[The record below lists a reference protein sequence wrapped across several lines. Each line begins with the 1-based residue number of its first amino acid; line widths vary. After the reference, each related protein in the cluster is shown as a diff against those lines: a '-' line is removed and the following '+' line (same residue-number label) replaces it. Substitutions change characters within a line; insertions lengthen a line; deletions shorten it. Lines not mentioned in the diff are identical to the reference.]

1 MFLSRFRESVRCFLN
16 EWNRKCCVGTGKTGE
31 SQYFL
36 LKTISPHL
44 NEKPHS
50 SIPKKTRVYN
60 NSDTGICCEVLR
72 YTWHLLSHYIC
83 IQILNTCPWKLV
95 VGFKK
100 KKRKYFPGYQFITSR
115 NLSTRLRIVIVRR
128 KLVLVTVLRHEGLF
142 DWRSFVWTQEK
153 DVRIIIGNFDERSAR
168 KVFCQVRQWSKSSS
182 WSDNSLWEFFQGLVV
197 AVYLN
202 FFFCRRYDQP
212 RFCFKQIARNTFYWV
227 RQRLASPKA
236 SFSRAACVSG
246 LVVRARFWADVCL
259 GYVNKMHWPRR
270 PGETPS
276 GNRHRRL
283 YFDHCWTM
291 NYRSFNSARIIWS
304 GRSGVLNRVVA
315 TVIPWFGWISQ
326 SQNYLKSLVKN

>member
-212 RFCFKQIARNTFYWV
+212 RFCFKQLLEIHFIGSDNVWPAPRPHFPARPVFRVSWSERGFGRTFV
-227 RQRLASPKA
+227 SDTSTKCIDREDLGRRRQGIGTGDFTLITVGPWIT
-236 SFSRAACVSG
+236 G
-246 LVVRARFWADVCL
+246 LL
-259 GYVNKMHWPRR
+259 
-270 PGETPS
+270 
-276 GNRHRRL
+276 
-283 YFDHCWTM
+283 
-291 NYRSFNSARIIWS
+291 
-304 GRSGVLNRVVA
+304 
-315 TVIPWFGWISQ
+315 TVPE
-326 SQNYLKSLVKN
+326 